1 MAGASSR
8 VSRVLMTGPV
18 APFADEYVR
27 ELRRRGYTALTSV
40 NQLRQVS
47 RLSGWLAR
55 SGWGV
60 ADLTEERVEEFLVVQ
75 RMAGRHRSQWSR
87 PGLWC
92 LLDVLRGLG
101 VTDADPTPQTAAPV
115 DVLLGSFARYLLVER
130 GLAVGTV
137 RGYVDHARRFL
148 AGVNAESLSGV
159 TAGDVIRAV
168 LETSDAVAV
177 STAQNFVAAVRA
189 LLHFSFVQGQ
199 VPVDLSQAAL
209 AVTGR
214 RRSTLPLG
222 ITPADARAILDSCDR
237 RSVIGRRDY
246 AIIVLLLRL
255 GLRRGEVAGLTLD
268 DIDWRSGALV
278 VRGKGSRS
286 DQLPLPADVGQ
297 AIAAYLRRARPASD
311 RREVFLTGRPP
322 VRPIASGTVA
332 STVRRACRR
341 AGVPVVGSHRLRHT
355 AACEMVSTGVSL
367 VQVAQ
372 VLRHH
377 SLQTT
382 AGYADMA
389 IKQAAMDRTRPP
401 NVKPGTYQP
410 EPDILAWLT
419 SL

>member
-1 MAGASSR
+1 
-8 VSRVLMTGPV
+8 V
-18 APFADEYVR
+18 AKSVTTNRRTRLPNLLRFLNHVDIER
-27 ELRRRGYTALTSV
+27 FMHKGGRRREDSDDEC
-40 NQLRQVS
+40 RD
-47 RLSGWLAR
+47 R
-55 SGWGV
+55 SGPASTAWLG
-60 ADLTEERVEEFLVVQ
+60 F
-75 RMAGRHRSQWSR
+75 RSCSI
-87 PGLWC
+87 G
-92 LLDVLRGLG
+92 
-101 VTDADPTPQTAAPV
+101 TAAAP
-115 DVLLGSFARYLLVER
+115 
-130 GLAVGTV
+130 
-137 RGYVDHARRFL
+137 RRCSP
-148 AGVNAESLSGV
+148 N
-159 TAGDVIRAV
+159 RA
-168 LETSDAVAV
+168 T
-177 STAQNFVAAVRA
+177 
-189 LLHFSFVQGQ
+189 
-199 VPVDLSQAAL
+199 PQAAL

-286 DQLPLPADVGQ
+286 DRLPLPADVGQ
-297 AIAAYLRRARPASD
+297 AIAAYLRRARPATD

-341 AGVPVVGSHRLRHT
+341 AGVPVMGSHRLRHT
-355 AACEMVSTGVSL
+355 AACEMVSAGVPL

-382 AGYADMA
+382 AGYARIDLERLRRL
-389 IKQAAMDRTRPP
+389 AAPWPGSADR
-401 NVKPGTYQP
+401 
-410 EPDILAWLT
+410 
-419 SL
+419 